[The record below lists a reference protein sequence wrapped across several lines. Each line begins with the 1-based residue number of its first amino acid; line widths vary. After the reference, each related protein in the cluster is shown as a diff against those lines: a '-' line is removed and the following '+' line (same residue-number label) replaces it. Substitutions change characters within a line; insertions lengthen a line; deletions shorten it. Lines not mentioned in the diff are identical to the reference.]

1 MSLTSKERAEKSAQ
15 AMWSGDGA
23 STWLGM
29 ELEEVDEGYARLG
42 LTVQRHHT
50 NGHKTCHGG
59 ISFSL
64 ADSCF
69 AFACNSRNQATVGQ
83 HAMISYLKPA
93 FESDRLTAEARE
105 ISLTGRSGV
114 YDVRV
119 QNQKGDVIVEFR
131 GMSRAVKGQL
141 FEENTVAAQQG

>member
-1 MSLTSKERAEKSAQ
+1 MSLTAQQRAEKSAQ

-29 ELEEVDEGYARLG
+29 ELEEVSEGYARLG
-42 LTVQRHHT
+42 LTVARHHT

-69 AFACNSRNQATVGQ
+69 AFACHSRNQSTVAQ
-83 HAMISYLKPA
+83 HAMVSYLKPA
-93 FESDRLTAEARE
+93 FEGDRLTAEARE

-119 QNQKGDVIVEFR
+119 TDQKGDVIVEFR

-141 FEENTVAAQQG
+141 FDENIEDAGTG